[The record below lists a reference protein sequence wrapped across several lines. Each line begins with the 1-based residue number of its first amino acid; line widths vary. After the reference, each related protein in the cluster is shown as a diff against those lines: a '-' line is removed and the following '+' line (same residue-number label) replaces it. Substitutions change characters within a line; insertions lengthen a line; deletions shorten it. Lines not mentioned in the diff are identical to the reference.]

1 MANKKYFDKL
11 SFLDYGDIY
20 VKDTESREKNTQLE
34 NELNVL
40 TETVNNNKNET
51 DNKFNDVNS
60 KIRDTNGR
68 IDNVNSR
75 VDTANNNVSNLSS
88 RVANLEST
96 KSILANRFFI
106 FVGDSYMY
114 GYTPDGKI
122 EGFAD
127 KVKRV
132 TGLSGNI
139 FARGGEGFA
148 KSGPYGNFLD
158 RLKDYTGNT
167 DKVTDVIV
175 IGGYNDQGYSY
186 SEIGSGISE
195 FYNYMHSHF
204 PNATLSIGMD
214 AWSTSPTKY
223 NGIRKVLEAYTKA
236 SESVPFRMIK
246 NIEYAL
252 HFSDFFS
259 SDGFHPNTDGQNA
272 IANYLVSWI
281 LGGDIN
287 VVRGYDRPR
296 ITSYSSFNLG
306 DTSQFYTQLN
316 NNVAEFLC
324 SSQTRVVCNIAQDS
338 FNGYHGNRHQ
348 ILTLAGNTC
357 IEGANFGEVLTT
369 PSSCVVTVPTL
380 AKFGG
385 EWFNVSLTIEL
396 ISSGLFINIM
406 ALAKG
411 GSGYASGTCT
421 EFILPSF
428 QIIAQSMCA

>member
-20 VKDTESREKNTQLE
+20 VKDSEAREKNTELE
-34 NELNVL
+34 NSLNVL
-40 TETVNNNKNET
+40 TETVNINKNET
-51 DNKFNDVNS
+51 NKEISDINS
-60 KIRDTNGR
+60 KISDTNSR
-68 IDNVNSR
+68 ID
-75 VDTANNNVSNLSS
+75 TTNNNVSNIMR
-88 RVANLEST
+88 RVDSLEST
-96 KSILANRFFI
+96 KSVLENRFFI
-106 FVGDSYMY
+106 FIGDSYMY
-114 GYTPDGKI
+114 GYTPSGKI

-132 TGLSGNI
+132 TGLNGNI

-158 RLKDYTGNT
+158 RLKDYSGDTE
-167 DKVTDVIV
+167 KVTDIIV

-186 SEIGSGISE
+186 SEIGSSISN

-204 PNATLSIGMD
+204 PHATLSIGMD
-214 AWSTSPTKY
+214 AWSTSPSKY

-259 SDGFHPNTDGQNA
+259 SDGFHPNSDGQNA
-272 IANYLVSWI
+272 LANYLVSWI
-281 LGGDIN
+281 MGGDIN
-287 VVRGYDRPR
+287 VVRGYNQPK
-296 ITSYSSFNLG
+296 ITTYSSFVLG
-306 DTSQFYTQLN
+306 STSQFYTQLN

-324 SSQTRVVCNIAQDS
+324 SAQTGVQCNIHQDS
-338 FNGYHGNRHQ
+338 FNGFHANRHQ
-348 ILTLAGNTC
+348 ILTLAGNTT

-369 PSSCVVTVPTL
+369 PASCIATVPTL

-385 EWFNVSLTIEL
+385 EWFNVSLTVEL

-421 EFILPSF
+421 EFILPPF
-428 QIIAQSMCA
+428 QILAQSMCA

>member
-1 MANKKYFDKL
+1 MANKKYFDKM

-20 VKDTESREKNTQLE
+20 VYDTEAHEKNTKLE
-34 NELNVL
+34 NSLNAL
-40 TETVNNNKNET
+40 TETVNSNKEET
-51 DNKFNDVNS
+51 DNKISNIND
-60 KIRDTNGR
+60 R
-68 IDNVNSR
+68 INNVNNR
-75 VDTANNNVSNLSS
+75 VDTANTNVSNLSK
-88 RVANLEST
+88 RIDNLEST
-96 KSILANRFFI
+96 KNALANRFFI

-114 GYTPDGKI
+114 GYTPSGKI

-127 KVKRV
+127 KVKKV
-132 TGLSGNI
+132 TGLNGNI

-158 RLKDYTGNT
+158 RLKDYSGDTE
-167 DKVTDVIV
+167 KVTDIIV
-175 IGGYNDQGYSY
+175 VGGYNDQGYSY
-186 SEIGSGISE
+186 SEIGSGISN
-195 FYNYMHSHF
+195 FYNYMHAHF

-223 NGIRKVLEAYTKA
+223 NGIRKVLEAYSEA
-236 SESVPFRMIK
+236 SKSVPFRMIK

-259 SDGFHPNTDGQNA
+259 SDGFHPNNEGQNA

-287 VVRGYDRPR
+287 VVRGYDRPK
-296 ITSYSSFNLG
+296 ITTYASFELG
-306 DTSQFYTQLN
+306 STSQFYTQLN
-316 NNVAEFLC
+316 NNITEFLC
-324 SSQTRVVCNIAQDS
+324 SAQTGVKCNIHQDS
-338 FNGYHGNRHQ
+338 FNGYHANRHQ

-369 PSSCVVTVPTL
+369 PASCIATVPTL

-385 EWFNVSLTIEL
+385 EWFNVSLTVEL

-421 EFILPSF
+421 EFVLPPF

>member
-1 MANKKYFDKL
+1 MSNKKYFDKL
-11 SFLDYGDIY
+11 SFLEYGDIY
-20 VKDTESREKNTQLE
+20 VKDTEAREKNTQLE
-34 NELNVL
+34 NSLNTL
-40 TETVNNNKNET
+40 SKNVNDNKNAIDKEIS
-51 DNKFNDVNS
+51 DINS
-60 KIRDTNGR
+60 KISDTNSR
-68 IDNVNSR
+68 IDTTNNNLSNIITR
-75 VDTANNNVSNLSS
+75 VD
-88 RVANLEST
+88 NLEST
-96 KSILANRFFI
+96 KNALDGRFFI

-114 GYTPDGKI
+114 GYTPTGKI

-132 TGLSGNI
+132 TGLNGNI

-158 RLKDYTGNT
+158 RLKDYSGDTE
-167 DKVTDVIV
+167 KVTDIIV

-186 SEIGSGISE
+186 SEIGSAISN
-195 FYNYMHSHF
+195 FYNYMIEHF
-204 PNATLSIGMD
+204 PHATLSIGMD
-214 AWSTSPTKY
+214 AWSTSSSKY

-236 SESVPFRMIK
+236 SESVPFRMIN

-259 SDGFHPNTDGQNA
+259 SDGFHPNNAGQNA

-287 VVRGYDRPR
+287 VVRGYDQPT
-296 ITSYSSFNLG
+296 ITSYSAFQLG
-306 DTSQFYTQLN
+306 STSQFYTQLN

-324 SSQTRVVCNIAQDS
+324 SAQTGVKCNITQDS
-338 FNGYHGNRHQ
+338 FNGFHANRHQ

-369 PSSCVVTVPTL
+369 PSSCIATVPTL

-385 EWFNVSLTIEL
+385 EWFNVSLTVEL

-411 GSGYASGTCT
+411 GTGYASGTCT
-421 EFILPSF
+421 EFVLPSF

>member
-1 MANKKYFDKL
+1 MANKKYFDKM

-20 VKDTESREKNTQLE
+20 VYDTEAHEKNTELE
-34 NELNVL
+34 NGLNVL
-40 TETVNNNKNET
+40 RGTVNSNKEES
-51 DNKFNDVNS
+51 DNKISDIND
-60 KIRDTNGR
+60 R
-68 IDNVNSR
+68 INNVNNR
-75 VDTANNNVSNLSS
+75 VDTANTSVSNLSE
-88 RVANLEST
+88 RVDNLEST
-96 KSILANRFFI
+96 KNALANRFFI

-114 GYTPDGKI
+114 GYTPSGKI

-127 KVKRV
+127 KVKKV
-132 TGLSGNI
+132 TGLNGNI

-158 RLKDYTGNT
+158 RLKDYDGDTA
-167 DKVTDVIV
+167 KVTDVIV
-175 IGGYNDQGYSY
+175 VGGYNDQGYSY
-186 SEIGSGISE
+186 TEIGSGISN

-204 PNATLSIGMD
+204 PNATLSIGMN

-259 SDGFHPNTDGQNA
+259 SDGFHPNNNGQNA

-287 VVRGYDRPR
+287 VVRGYDQPK
-296 ITSYSSFNLG
+296 ITTYASYILG
-306 DTSQFYTQLN
+306 STNQFYTQLN
-316 NNVAEFLC
+316 NNIVEFLC
-324 SSQTRVVCNIAQDS
+324 SAQTGVKCNIRQDS
-338 FNGYHGNRHQ
+338 FNGYHANRHQ

-369 PSSCVVTVPTL
+369 PASCVVTVPTL

-385 EWFNVSLTIEL
+385 EWFNVSLTVEL
-396 ISSGLFINIM
+396 ISSGLFVNIM

-411 GSGYASGTCT
+411 GTGYASGTCT
-421 EFILPSF
+421 EFVLPPF

>member
-1 MANKKYFDKL
+1 
-11 SFLDYGDIY
+11 
-20 VKDTESREKNTQLE
+20 
-34 NELNVL
+34 
-40 TETVNNNKNET
+40 
-51 DNKFNDVNS
+51 
-60 KIRDTNGR
+60 
-68 IDNVNSR
+68 
-75 VDTANNNVSNLSS
+75 
-88 RVANLEST
+88 
-96 KSILANRFFI
+96 
-106 FVGDSYMY
+106 MY
-114 GYTPDGKI
+114 GYTPSGKI

-158 RLKDYTGNT
+158 RLKDYSGDT

-296 ITSYSSFNLG
+296 ITNYSSFNLG

-324 SSQTRVVCNIAQDS
+324 SSQTRVECYITQDS
-338 FNGYHGNRHQ
+338 FNGYHANRHQ

-357 IEGANFGEVLTT
+357 IEGANFGEVSTT
-369 PSSCVVTVPTL
+369 PASCIVTVPTL
-380 AKFGG
+380 GKFGG
-385 EWFNVSLTIEL
+385 EWFNISLTIEL
-396 ISSGLFINIM
+396 ISSGLFVNIM

-411 GSGYASGTCT
+411 GTGYASGTCT

>member
-1 MANKKYFDKL
+1 
-11 SFLDYGDIY
+11 
-20 VKDTESREKNTQLE
+20 
-34 NELNVL
+34 
-40 TETVNNNKNET
+40 
-51 DNKFNDVNS
+51 
-60 KIRDTNGR
+60 
-68 IDNVNSR
+68 
-75 VDTANNNVSNLSS
+75 
-88 RVANLEST
+88 
-96 KSILANRFFI
+96 
-106 FVGDSYMY
+106 MY
-114 GYTPDGKI
+114 GYTPSGKI

-132 TGLSGNI
+132 TGLNGNI

-158 RLKDYTGNT
+158 RLKDYSGDTE
-167 DKVTDVIV
+167 KVTDIIV

-186 SEIGSGISE
+186 SEIGSSISN

-204 PNATLSIGMD
+204 PHATLSIGMD
-214 AWSTSPTKY
+214 AWSTSPSKY

-259 SDGFHPNTDGQNA
+259 SDGFHPNNDGQNA

-287 VVRGYDRPR
+287 VVRGYDQPR
-296 ITSYSSFNLG
+296 ITTYSSFVLG
-306 DTSQFYTQLN
+306 STSQFYTQLN
-316 NNVAEFLC
+316 NNVVEFLC
-324 SSQTRVVCNIAQDS
+324 SAQTGVQCNIHQDS
-338 FNGYHGNRHQ
+338 FNGFHANRHQ
-348 ILTLAGNTC
+348 ILTLAGNTT

-369 PSSCVVTVPTL
+369 PASCIATVPTL

-385 EWFNVSLTIEL
+385 EWFNVSLTVEL

-428 QIIAQSMCA
+428 QILAQSMCA

>member
-1 MANKKYFDKL
+1 MTNKKYFDKL

-20 VKDTESREKNTQLE
+20 VKDTEAREKNVELE
-34 NELNVL
+34 NSLNAL
-40 TETVNNNKNET
+40 TKNVNDNKNET
-51 DNKFNDVNS
+51 DNKISDINS
-60 KIRDTNGR
+60 KISDT
-68 IDNVNSR
+68 NSR
-75 VDTANNNVSNLSS
+75 VDTTNNNVSNIIT
-88 RVANLEST
+88 RVTNLEST
-96 KSILANRFFI
+96 KSALDERFFI
-106 FVGDSYMY
+106 FVGDSYMN
-114 GYTPDGKI
+114 GYTPSGKI

-132 TGLSGNI
+132 TGLNGNI

-158 RLKDYTGNT
+158 RLKDYTGDT
-167 DKVTDVIV
+167 GKVTDIIV

-186 SEIGSGISE
+186 SEIGSGISN
-195 FYNYMHSHF
+195 FYNYMHTHF
-204 PNATLSIGMD
+204 PNATLSIGMN
-214 AWSTSPTKY
+214 AWSTSSSKY

-236 SESVPFRMIK
+236 SESIPFRMIK

-259 SDGFHPNTDGQNA
+259 SDGFHPNNDGQNA
-272 IANYLVSWI
+272 IANYLVSWV

-287 VVRGYDRPR
+287 VVRGYNQPT
-296 ITSYSSFNLG
+296 ITSYSAFQLG
-306 DTSQFYTQLN
+306 TTSQFYTQLN
-316 NNVAEFLC
+316 NNVTEFLC
-324 SSQTRVVCNIAQDS
+324 SAQTSIKCNITQDN
-338 FNGYHGNRHQ
+338 FNGFHANRHQ
-348 ILTLAGNTC
+348 ILTLSGNTC

-369 PSSCVVTVPTL
+369 PSSCIATVPTL

-385 EWFNVSLTIEL
+385 EWFNVSLTVEL

-406 ALAKG
+406 ALAKD